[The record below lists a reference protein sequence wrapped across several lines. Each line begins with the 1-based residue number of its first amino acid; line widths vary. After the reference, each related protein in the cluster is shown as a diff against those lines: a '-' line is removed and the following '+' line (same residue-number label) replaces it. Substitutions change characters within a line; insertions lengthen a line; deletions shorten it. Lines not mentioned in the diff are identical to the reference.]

1 MPDRSGD
8 GLRGSIS
15 YRVLSKQIEKRPIW
29 QVNCALL
36 SCPHG
41 KQARD
46 AYHLLLVD
54 EGYMAATKAR
64 AYRCLIRAML
74 AQRGK

>member
-29 QVNCALL
+29 QVNCTML
-36 SCPHG
+36 SRLHG
-41 KQARD
+41 RQARD

-54 EGYMAATKAR
+54 EGYMAANKLQR
-64 AYRCLIRAML
+64 PELIGA
-74 AQRGK
+74 